1 MAKIRLLSLPK
12 DRLRR
17 YIPFAVQQELLFHAF
32 GVFLKRL
39 HADQLLRSLTLF
51 GPLIQEYIRKL
62 FLAWFRE
69 CTGRY
74 IYCPMP
80 WTTKKGTESE
90 VVLGDK
96 QYTVRPPGKLHTN
109 I

>member
-1 MAKIRLLSLPK
+1 MAKNGKNPAPELVQGPFK
-12 DRLRR
+12 EVT
-17 YIPFAVQQELLFHAF
+17 FAVQQELLFHTF
-32 GVFLKRL
+32 GVFLKRQ

-74 IYCPMP
+74 IYCTIP
-80 WTTKKGTESE
+80 WTTINGTESE
-90 VVLGDK
+90 VVLGD
-96 QYTVRPPGKLHTN
+96 
-109 I
+109 